1 MIIPVTIIAQTAA
14 CSMDNDN
21 ELELINQNGNMI
33 SNYLREK
40 NTVVNTLTVVY
51 S

>member
-1 MIIPVTIIAQTAA
+1 
-14 CSMDNDN
+14 MDNDN